1 MTPRLPPH
9 APVRTELITILHFIT
24 TDLAK
29 WLYGQ
34 FLRQSGKNWWNHH
47 VCGLVLEKDQK
58 RIDDGEWNDLED
70 MDLGSLLNLLK
81 ANYRFLKG
89 KNALGKESRDTISAM
104 TQLRNR
110 CEGHWPLKGIPLDE
124 VVMHVNAMQEF
135 SMMIGGGKARSEQ
148 IAALAKSVEQF
159 QSTSPI
165 PAADARVGQDLSP
178 MITPD
183 GKRLADYFGTEQLT
197 ESQTKAVDALQRFL
211 EDPDERCFILRG
223 YAGTGKT
230 FLIGGLVRYLQDVHR
245 KPQMM
250 APTGRAAHVLRDR
263 HQVEASTIH
272 RTIYSLAALKDYRE
286 LDERGDI
293 TYKFYFDLR
302 NNDIDH
308 DTVFIVD
315 EASMISDQ
323 YSESEFMHFGSG
335 RLLSDLLRYIN
346 FDGNDYRKKLIL
358 VGDNAQL
365 PPFGASPLEPSP
377 ALDSNYLQKK
387 CRINSSG
394 CELTDVVRQLDSS
407 LILKNASEM
416 RRMLQEDR
424 FQKFDFVADGVTIRE
439 FLPDQFIET
448 FVRERDSKSFTS
460 TVIVAY
466 TNATTKSYNEA
477 VRARLFPGM
486 ESITTKDQIIVVRNN
501 YNYERVLLNG
511 QMGLVVA
518 TDDQLETRIVPLNV
532 GLDDEGKRKVEAIK
546 LQFRNATL
554 RFNDDQGTPFDLT
567 CKISEDCLLNGRS
580 DLDSLYSKAL
590 YVDFQ
595 KRNPGL
601 KPGQAGF
608 KEALKADPYFNAVML
623 KFGYAITCH
632 KAQGGEWR
640 TVFVDFDGKNKLNAD
655 SMRWSYTALTRAET
669 SVVAT
674 NALHRSILMPTKQ
687 RAVSPAPMV
696 ATPAASSGT
705 MAQLKEEAA
714 PPVSVPAG
722 LTPAVAIRQQVEQL
736 LPKDW
741 KIASTRTLPYQE
753 RFVFSVGQQ
762 LATASIY
769 YKSNNKISK
778 IQILPVQGQDE
789 IDQQTADLLNP
800 LKGQSLFS
808 EQDAT
813 PEVRLIHKPFVEGL
827 KCKLEL
833 GEIHLV
839 SLKSMTEFHLIACLR
854 IGNIEGSVDY
864 WFDGKGTLST
874 YTPHP
879 TCPESLVQQ
888 IHAVHA

>member
-1 MTPRLPPH
+1 MKLRLPPN
-9 APVRTELITILHFIT
+9 APVRSELIAILHSIA
-24 TDLAK
+24 TDLAR
-29 WLYGQ
+29 WLHGQ
-34 FLRQSGKNWWNHH
+34 FLRQSGEKWWNYH
-47 VCGLVLEKDQK
+47 VCGLVLERDQQ
-58 RIDDGEWNDLED
+58 RIDDGEWADLED
-70 MDLGSLLNLLK
+70 MDLGALLNLLK

-89 KNALGKESRDTISAM
+89 KNILGQESRDTIGAM

-124 VVMHVNAMQEF
+124 VVMHVNTLQEF
-135 SMMIGGGKARSEQ
+135 SKMIGGGRVRSEQ
-148 IAALAKSVEQF
+148 IAALARSIEQF
-159 QSTSPI
+159 QSTSPSL
-165 PAADARVGQDLSP
+165 AANSRAGEKLSP
-178 MITPD
+178 MIPPD
-183 GKRLADYFGTEQLT
+183 RKRLADYFGTEQLT

-211 EDPDERCFILRG
+211 EDPDGRCFILRG

-286 LDERGDI
+286 LDEQGDI

-315 EASMISDQ
+315 EASMISDL

-365 PPFGASPLEPSP
+365 PPFGTSAALPSP
-377 ALDSNYLQKK
+377 ALDANYLQKK

-394 CELTDVVRQLDSS
+394 CELTDVVRQVDSS
-407 LILKNASEM
+407 PILKNATEM

-424 FQKFDFVADGVTIRE
+424 FQKFDFAADGTIIRE
-439 FLPDQFIET
+439 YLPDEFIET
-448 FVRERDSKSFTS
+448 FVRERDSESFTS
-460 TVIVAY
+460 TVIVAF
-466 TNATTKSYNEA
+466 TNSTTKAYNEA
-477 VRARLFPGM
+477 VRARLFPGV
-486 ESITTKDQIIVVRNN
+486 ESITAKDQIIVVRNN
-501 YNYERVLLNG
+501 YNYERALLNG

-518 TDDQLETRIVPLNV
+518 TDDQLETRTVPLNV
-532 GLDDEGKRKVEAIK
+532 GLDDDGKRKIEIIK
-546 LQFRNATL
+546 LRFRNATL
-554 RFNDDQGTPFDLT
+554 RFSDDQGSTFDMT
-567 CKISEDCLLNGRS
+567 CKISEDCLLNGLS

-601 KPGQAGF
+601 KPGQPEF

-674 NALHRSILMPTKQ
+674 NALHRSILKATKQ
-687 RAVSPAPMV
+687 ATAFIAPTMALHPASNGTTNKAKEESSNP
-696 ATPAASSGT
+696 ADLEAGITPAA
-705 MAQLKEEAA
+705 
-714 PPVSVPAG
+714 
-722 LTPAVAIRQQVEQL
+722 AIRQKIEQL
-736 LPKDW
+736 LPEDW

-753 RFVFSVGQQ
+753 RVIFSVGSSHV
-762 LATASIY
+762 TAVIY
-769 YKSNNKISK
+769 LKSNNKISK
-778 IQILPVQGQDE
+778 IQITSVHGQDAT
-789 IDQQTADLLNP
+789 DQQAADFLAP
-800 LKGQSLFS
+800 LKGLSLLRGQ
-808 EQDAT
+808 EAP
-813 PEVRLIHKPFVEGL
+813 PEIRKIHKPFIDEL
-827 KCKLEL
+827 KGKLAENQL
-833 GEIHLV
+833 ELV
-839 SLKSMTEFHLIACLR
+839 SLKSNTEFHLVAR
-854 IGNIEGSVDY
+854 FRHVHAEGSVNY
-864 WFDGKGTLST
+864 YFKGKGTFSSFD
-874 YTPHP
+874 PQSD
-879 TCPESLVQQ
+879 CPAPIIERIQS
-888 IHAVHA
+888 IHG